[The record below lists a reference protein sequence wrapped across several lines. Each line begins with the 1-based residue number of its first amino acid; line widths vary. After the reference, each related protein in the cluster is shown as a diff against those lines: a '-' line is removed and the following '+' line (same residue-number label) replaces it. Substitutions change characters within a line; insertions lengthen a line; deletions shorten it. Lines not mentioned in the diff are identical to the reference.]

1 MRVELRLEQLDSR
14 RRFEAPGRERRGRG
28 HAGGAAVID
37 GGVAGQDQQECEDHT
52 ATQGPRK
59 IRPPT
64 HQPELTR
71 VCGVRYAGDLPA
83 SYRMPYLARMAFNR
97 SIGIAFATPKL
108 ERTVVACSSE
118 L

>member
-52 ATQGPRK
+52 AGERPREAV
-59 IRPPT
+59 PPT
-64 HQPELTR
+64 HPT
-71 VCGVRYAGDLPA
+71 
-83 SYRMPYLARMAFNR
+83 
-97 SIGIAFATPKL
+97 
-108 ERTVVACSSE
+108 
-118 L
+118 